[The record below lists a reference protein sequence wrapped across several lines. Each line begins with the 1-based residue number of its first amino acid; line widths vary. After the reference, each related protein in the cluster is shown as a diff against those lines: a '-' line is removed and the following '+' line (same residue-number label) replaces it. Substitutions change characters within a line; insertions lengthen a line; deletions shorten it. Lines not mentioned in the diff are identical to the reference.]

1 MEGPDT
7 SMWFLHHVRDHSTSP
22 EQHHEHGLRQSRIPD
37 GDRAQYEHEVL
48 CKILWAMGCVD
59 QLNLPA
65 LLSGEYAVRRLQLI
79 KEAYRL
85 SPSAPDFSAADF
97 FMGWGARR
105 HGAVID
111 PNLAK
116 HVALQLKAD
125 AEIQKEASKARE
137 ERGHQPRGGGRGGK
151 GGKGG
156 KWLAPASE
164 HPAAGQLVHQ
174 HCSPGVL
181 PARGARTTPASS
193 SP

>member
-1 MEGPDT
+1 
-7 SMWFLHHVRDHSTSP
+7 
-22 EQHHEHGLRQSRIPD
+22 
-37 GDRAQYEHEVL
+37 
-48 CKILWAMGCVD
+48 MGCVD

-116 HVALQLKAD
+116 HVAMQLKAD
-125 AEIQKEASKARE
+125 AEIQKEARKARE
-137 ERGHQPRGGGRGGK
+137 ESGHV
-151 GGKGG
+151 
-156 KWLAPASE
+156 
-164 HPAAGQLVHQ
+164 QLVDTAHGPEDLAQ
-174 HCSPGVL
+174 DFVLVLGTVAIGDPGL
-181 PARGARTTPASS
+181 S
-193 SP
+193 